1 MPNLL
6 ANIWMGFGVAVSPD
20 NLLFCLIGVVVGTF
34 VGVLPGFGPT
44 TTIALLLP
52 LTFKLDPTASLIML
66 AGIYYGAHHAGS
78 TTAIILNM
86 PGEPSSVVIC
96 LDGHPLAR
104 QGRAGP
110 ALCIAAISAFVAG
123 CISIILITLF
133 SPVLAAAA
141 LHMGAPEYCAMVVL
155 ALIASSALSH
165 GSFSKTMAMAAIGML
180 IGVVGTDVI
189 SGERRF
195 TFGNG
200 QLADGIDLVPLAIGF
215 FALAEI
221 VARAGQ
227 TDIRRTVGK
236 ISGLI
241 PTRTDL
247 AASWRSILR
256 GTGLGAV
263 LGMLPGTGPMI
274 SSFASYSMERR
285 LARDPSRFGCGAIE
299 GVAGPE
305 AADNAA
311 ALTHFVPMLT
321 LGIPAGAP
329 MALMLGALMIQG
341 IAPGPLVMVQ
351 HADLFWGT
359 IASMWIGNAILLV
372 LNLPMV
378 GLWVRL
384 LTIPY
389 RLLYPSVVVFCCIG
403 AFSVRNS
410 IFDVETAA
418 AFGIAG
424 YVFQVLDC
432 HPAPLILGFILGP
445 IFEQNL
451 RRGLL
456 ISQGDLLALVLRPI
470 SGTILA
476 VGVLIVLAQLYAAWR
491 GRAPVDV
498 LIAQRDGLDT

>member
-1 MPNLL
+1 
-6 ANIWMGFGVAVSPD
+6 
-20 NLLFCLIGVVVGTF
+20 
-34 VGVLPGFGPT
+34 
-44 TTIALLLP
+44 
-52 LTFKLDPTASLIML
+52 
-66 AGIYYGAHHAGS
+66 
-78 TTAIILNM
+78 
-86 PGEPSSVVIC
+86 
-96 LDGHPLAR
+96 
-104 QGRAGP
+104 
-110 ALCIAAISAFVAG
+110 
-123 CISIILITLF
+123 
-133 SPVLAAAA
+133 
-141 LHMGAPEYCAMVVL
+141 MGAPEYCAMVVL

-285 LARDPSRFGCGAIE
+285 LARDPSRFGYGAIE

-498 LIAQRDGLDT
+498 LIAQREGLDT

>member
-1 MPNLL
+1 MPDLL

-20 NLLFCLIGVVVGTF
+20 NLLYCLIGVVVGTF

-52 LTFKLDPTASLIML
+52 LTFRLDPTASLIML

-110 ALCIAAISAFVAG
+110 ALCIAAISAFAAG
-123 CISIILITLF
+123 CISIIVVALF
-133 SPVLAAAA
+133 SPLLAAAA
-141 LHMGAPEYCAMVVL
+141 LHMGAPEYCSMVLL

-165 GSFSKTMAMAAIGML
+165 GSFSKTMAMAALGML
-180 IGVVGTDVI
+180 IGAVGTDMI

-195 TFGNG
+195 TFGNSD
-200 QLADGIDLVPLAIGF
+200 LADGIDLVPLAIGF

-221 VARAGQ
+221 VTRAGQ
-227 TDIRRTVGK
+227 PDLQRAVGK
-236 ISGLI
+236 ISGLF
-241 PTRTDL
+241 PTRADL
-247 AASWRSILR
+247 ATSWRSILR

-285 LARDPSRFGCGAIE
+285 LARNPQRFGRGAIE

-341 IAPGPLVMVQ
+341 ITPGPLVMVQ

-389 RLLYPSVVVFCCIG
+389 RILYPSVVVFCCIG
-403 AFSVRNS
+403 AYSVRNS
-410 IFDVETAA
+410 AFDVETAA

-424 YVFQVLDC
+424 YVFHLLDC

-456 ISQGDLLALVLRPI
+456 ISQGNLLTFVTRPI
-470 SGTILA
+470 SAAILA
-476 VGVLIVLAQLYAAWR
+476 VGAAIVFAQLYSVWR
-491 GRAPVDV
+491 ARATAP
-498 LIAQRDGLDT
+498 LRSPMEEESQ